1 MGGKRLVLLAL
12 IIACFAGCKQ
22 YAYHAS
28 PPMPGS
34 SYFPQ
39 TYGSAWQ
46 YRDSVYGLATDTFPL
61 IGPKIDIVTY
71 TMNGSTTDFNSMIC
85 YNASV
90 TSQLY
95 GKRTAYYYAN
105 KHTIGIFDTT
115 PPWGFTT
122 LDILMDKAPPGYT
135 WVSNPSLYLVLN
147 GSPVQ
152 AINTILE
159 TNVIRV
165 VNGQTF
171 TNVVHTGINFQ
182 INVNGAGFHNIAYL
196 DFYLAPGV
204 GIIEKDASY
213 YGYLNETETLL
224 SYTIK

>member
-1 MGGKRLVLLAL
+1 MRGNRLVLLAL
-12 IIACFAGCKQ
+12 IITCLAGCKQ
-22 YAYHAS
+22 IAYKAP
-28 PPMPGS
+28 PPMPNS

-39 TYGSAWQ
+39 TYGSTWQ

-61 IGPKIDIVTY
+61 IGPKEDVVTY
-71 TMNGSTTDFNSMIC
+71 TINGSTTDFNSKIC
-85 YNASV
+85 YDATVKSD
-90 TSQLY
+90 LY

-105 KHTIGIFDTT
+105 KHTIGFFDSS

-122 LDILMDKAPPGYT
+122 LDVLMDKAPAGYT
-135 WVSNPSLYLVLN
+135 WVSNPSLYLTLN

-159 TNVIRV
+159 TDIIRV

-171 TNVVHTGINFQ
+171 TGVVHTGINFQ
-182 INVNGAGFHNIAYL
+182 INVNGTGFHNIANL
-196 DFYLAPGV
+196 DFYLAPGI
-204 GIIEKDASY
+204 GIIEKDANY
-213 YGYLNETETLL
+213 YGYLNEKETIL